1 MTSSDIVTSQYVSI
15 KQTPASVG
23 ERMLARLI
31 DSIVLYVYMIS
42 MYVLVDGLMN
52 YYYISDD
59 FLRLSFVFI
68 LFAAFLFYSLLCEW
82 LFNGQSIGK
91 RCMGLRVVMVDGDTL
106 TLGAILMRWMML
118 LVDFYAC
125 LMGVLFIAFTR
136 RHQRIG
142 DLAAGTMVIRQTDM
156 SRMHISLG
164 EFAYARR
171 GYKPTYDNAAQLSH
185 HQADILRRT
194 VAPDAK
200 ASDERIESLAA
211 KVARVIQLPAN
222 ADWGNSREF
231 LTTVLNDYLYL
242 TTQNRS

>member
-68 LFAAFLFYSLLCEW
+68 LFAPFLFYSLLCEW

-106 TLGAILMRWMML
+106 TLGAILMRWVML

-125 LMGVLFIAFTR
+125 
-136 RHQRIG
+136 
-142 DLAAGTMVIRQTDM
+142 
-156 SRMHISLG
+156 
-164 EFAYARR
+164 
-171 GYKPTYDNAAQLSH
+171 
-185 HQADILRRT
+185 
-194 VAPDAK
+194 
-200 ASDERIESLAA
+200 
-211 KVARVIQLPAN
+211 
-222 ADWGNSREF
+222 
-231 LTTVLNDYLYL
+231 
-242 TTQNRS
+242 